1 MNSKSKLN
9 ELKNKLLEKNQKNN
23 VLKEASE
30 NFNLDNK
37 VDNFIDWYQKI
48 WLMIDILILENFINQ
63 MT

>member
-37 VDNFIDWYQKI
+37 VDNFIDWYQKNMVNDRYTNI
-48 WLMIDILILENFINQ
+48 YWKIL
-63 MT
+63 

>member
-37 VDNFIDWYQKI
+37 VDNFIDWYQKN
-48 WLMIDILILENFINQ
+48 MVND
-63 MT
+63 

>member
-37 VDNFIDWYQKI
+37 VDNFID
-48 WLMIDILILENFINQ
+48 Q

>member
-9 ELKNKLLEKNQKNN
+9 ELKNKLLEKSQKNN

-37 VDNFIDWYQKI
+37 VDNFIDWYQKNMVNDRYTNI
-48 WLMIDILILENFINQ
+48 GKF
-63 MT
+63 

>member
-9 ELKNKLLEKNQKNN
+9 ELKNKLLEKSQKNN

>member
-9 ELKNKLLEKNQKNN
+9 ELKNKLLEKSQKNN

-37 VDNFIDWYQKI
+37 VDNFIDWYQKNMVNDRYTNI
-48 WLMIDILILENFINQ
+48 YWKIL
-63 MT
+63 